1 MAEKSVELSQVKKE
15 FDGQQ
20 YVLTKINFTKEAAEA
35 DQAYHKERG
44 REAKIL
50 EEDGFWLLYTKIGQ

>member
-1 MAEKSVELSQVKKE
+1 MAEISVEISQAKKE

-20 YVLTKINFTKEAAEA
+20 YVLTKINFTKEDAEA

-44 REAKIL
+44 REARIL
-50 EEDGFWLLYTKIGQ
+50 EEAGFWLLYTKIGQ